1 MRRLSREQWMTV
13 ALALVAIV
21 VTGYYVH
28 QQRHIGD
35 QNQAFASL
43 MGANQAY
50 SSLEHDFREYAPL
63 ALKSDLF
70 LGTNAV
76 HGYPEF
82 TDHLFKATVA
92 MDAVYELWSL
102 SGREAPLL
110 SEAPDVAR
118 AVRTLPQLQSIVAE
132 NDNPRITDIDAVKA
146 LILEAA
152 REELDAAAKVVPRFR
167 Q

>member
-110 SEAPDVAR
+110 SEALCLSCSRSSP
-118 AVRTLPQLQSIVAE
+118 RTTTPGSPTSMPSRRSFSRLHVKSWMRLP
-132 NDNPRITDIDAVKA
+132 RW
-146 LILEAA
+146 
-152 REELDAAAKVVPRFR
+152 FR
-167 Q
+167 GSGSDSA